1 MNKPKIYYVANA
13 RMPNEKAHGIQIA
26 KMTEAMVLSGA
37 DLKLIVPARK
47 AQKKSMKEFYGLEVD
62 VPLVKIPVIDTYTYG
77 KLGFALGSFAFMLA
91 SLIYLLWKKL
101 AGEKFIIYVIDMD
114 LFSFLFLPMVG
125 RPLFA
130 EMHDKKPASF
140 PSKILFNRAK
150 GIIAINKIIKQE
162 IADTFNVSA
171 DKIIVHPNGIDLNQF
186 AIIASSEEARK
197 ILNLPPDRRVA
208 LYSGRFYDWKGIEIL
223 LEAARLMRKEIFIYC
238 VGGSDG
244 DLKEIIGN
252 DKAIPPNLICV
263 GKKDYKEMPLWLRS
277 ADTLIVLGTKRND
290 YSYFHTSPM
299 KLMEYMASG
308 RPIIASRT
316 PANQEIVSEKETFFY
331 LPDDAGDLARKIT
344 EALKNLVI
352 AGEKVESASAK
363 VKELSWK
370 KRADSVLHFIRDK
383 V

>member
-47 AQKKSMKEFYGLEVD
+47 ASLKNMKEFYGLEVD

-77 KLGFALGSFAFMLA
+77 KLGFVLGSFAFMLA

-101 AGEKFIIYVIDMD
+101 AGEEFVIYVIDMD
-114 LFSFLFLPMVG
+114 LFSFLFLPMAG

-130 EMHDKKPASF
+130 EMHDRKPASF
-140 PSKILFNRAK
+140 PSKILFNCAK
-150 GIIAINKIIKQE
+150 GIITINKIIKQE

-171 DKIIVHPNGIDLNQF
+171 DKIVVHPNGIDLNQF
-186 AIIASSEEARK
+186 AITASKEEMRK
-197 ILNLPPDRRVA
+197 ILNLPIGCRIV
-208 LYSGRFYDWKGIEIL
+208 LYSGRFYDWKGLEIL
-223 LEAARLMRKEIFIYC
+223 LEAARLLRKEIFIYC

-244 DLKEIIGN
+244 DLKKITGN

-290 YSYFHTSPM
+290 YSYLHTSPM

-308 RPIIASRT
+308 RQIVASRT
-316 PANQEIVSEKETFFY
+316 PANQEIVSEKEAFFY

-344 EALKNLVI
+344 EALENPVI
-352 AGEKVESASAK
+352 AGEKVESAFAK

-383 V
+383 A